1 MKPNAVF
8 AVMVA
13 SAGLVTACAS
23 AFPPPNNEWAAAQ
36 KDVGRAETG
45 GAPSVPD
52 ARLHL
57 QLAQEDLQKAK
68 ALIGTDSDNNRRALS
83 LTELARAEAQLALS
97 LGQQAEADG
106 RARQAQAELAK
117 TATK

>member
-1 MKPNAVF
+1 MKPRAVF

-13 SAGLVTACAS
+13 SAGLLAACAS
-23 AFPPPNNEWAAAQ
+23 SFPPPNNEWAAAQ
-36 KDVGRAETG
+36 GDVGRAEAG

-68 ALIGTDSDNNRRALS
+68 ALIGNDNQRATS
-83 LTELARAEAQLALS
+83 LTEVARAEARLALS
-97 LGQQAEADG
+97 LGQQAEAD
-106 RARQAQAELAK
+106 RQAQVAQAEFAK
-117 TATK
+117 ISGR